1 MSSSSQDKK
10 LPATQRR
17 LDQARR
23 DGQVPRSRDLTHLAV
38 VGTGAVTLLLLA
50 PTAFGALRD
59 ALAAALHFNAAD
71 AMRPAAMGER
81 LTQLGLLGIAACVG
95 FAAIVIAASVIAT
108 LATGGWV
115 MSAKAITPDLDRL
128 NPFSGLGRLFSKQ
141 QASTVLKLVLLSA
154 LLAGVGFVYVRGSMD
169 ALARMVL
176 MPAPGALPYF
186 ADWLVQG
193 TALAMLV
200 LVAAAIAD
208 VPLQGW
214 LHRSRLR
221 MSHEEVKQEHK
232 ETDGN
237 PHVKGQQRKAARAIL
252 QRASITAVPRADFV
266 VMNPTHFAVALRYDE
281 TDMAAPHVISKGSD
295 LLAMKIRDIAKSHDI
310 PVIQSPM
317 LARALYAHAE
327 IDQPIPS
334 QLFTAVAQILAY
346 VYRLKAAIAGRGAW
360 PQTVP
365 EPVVPAE
372 LDPLNDP
379 KAQADL
385 EDEA

>member
-38 VGTGAVTLLLLA
+38 VGTGAVALLLLA

-59 ALAAALHFNAAD
+59 ALAAALHFNAAE

-81 LTQLGLLGIAACVG
+81 LMHLGLLGIAACVG

-115 MSAKAITPDLDRL
+115 MSAKAITPDLNRL

-154 LLAGVGFVYVRGSMD
+154 ILAGVGFVYVRGSMD

-176 MPAPGALPYF
+176 MPAPSALPYF

-281 TDMAAPHVISKGSD
+281 ADMAAPHVISKGSD

-379 KAQADL
+379 QAMAAL

>member
-38 VGTGAVTLLLLA
+38 VGTGAVALLLLA

-59 ALAAALHFNAAD
+59 ALAAALHFNAAE

-81 LTQLGLLGIAACVG
+81 LMHLGLLGIAACVG
-95 FAAIVIAASVIAT
+95 FAAIVIAAAVIAT

-115 MSAKAITPDLDRL
+115 MSAKAITPDLNRL

-154 LLAGVGFVYVRGSMD
+154 ILAGVGFVYVRGSMD

-176 MPAPGALPYF
+176 MPAPSALPYF

-281 TDMAAPHVISKGSD
+281 ADMAAPHVISKGSD

-379 KAQADL
+379 QAMAAL

>member
-38 VGTGAVTLLLLA
+38 VGTGAVVLLLLA

-59 ALAAALHFNAAD
+59 ALAGALHFNAAE
-71 AMRPAAMGER
+71 ATRPGAMGER
-81 LTQLGLLGIAACVG
+81 LMHLGLLGIAACVG
-95 FAAIVIAASVIAT
+95 FAAVVMVASIAAT

-115 MSAKAITPDLDRL
+115 ASAKAITPDLTRL
-128 NPFSGLGRLFSKQ
+128 DPFAGIGRLFSKQ

-154 LLAGVGFVYVRGSMD
+154 ILAGVGFVYVRGSMD
-169 ALARMVL
+169 TLARMVM
-176 MPAPGALPYF
+176 MPAPAALPYF
-186 ADWLVQG
+186 ADWLVTG
-193 TALAMLV
+193 TALALLV
-200 LVAAAIAD
+200 LVATAIAD

-232 ETDGN
+232 ESDGN

-281 TDMAAPHVISKGSD
+281 SDMAAPHVISKGSD

-365 EPVVPAE
+365 EPAVPAE

-379 KAQADL
+379 KAMADL

>member
-1 MSSSSQDKK
+1 MSSSQDKK

-38 VGTGAVTLLLLA
+38 VGTGCVTLLLLA
-50 PTAFGALRD
+50 PIAFGAMRD
-59 ALAAALHFNAAD
+59 ALAAALRFGALDVA
-71 AMRPAAMGER
+71 RPAAMGER
-81 LTQLGLLGIAACVG
+81 AMQFGLLGLVACLG
-95 FAAIVIAASVIAT
+95 FALVVITASVVAT

-115 MSAKAITPDLDRL
+115 LSAKAITPDLSRL
-128 NPFSGLGRLFSKQ
+128 NPLSGLGRLFSKQ
-141 QASTVLKLVLLSA
+141 QATALPKLVLLS
-154 LLAGVGFVYVRGSMD
+154 GVLGGVAYVYVRGSMD
-169 ALARMVL
+169 ALARMVM
-176 MPAPGALPYF
+176 MPAPTALPYF
-186 ADWLVQG
+186 ADWLVKG
-193 TALAMLV
+193 TALALLV
-200 LVAAAIAD
+200 LVVAAIAD

-214 LHRSRLR
+214 LHRSRLK
-221 MSHEEVKQEHK
+221 MSIEEVKQEHK
-232 ETDGN
+232 DSDGN

-281 TDMAAPHVISKGSD
+281 TGMDAPHVVSKGSD
-295 LLAMKIRDIAKSHDI
+295 LLAMKIRDVAKAHDV

-327 IDQPIPS
+327 IDQPIPG
-334 QLFTAVAQILAY
+334 QLFNAVAQILAY
-346 VYRLKAAIAGRGAW
+346 VYRLKAALQGRGPY

-365 EPVVPAE
+365 EPAVPAE

-379 KAQADL
+379 KAMAAL
-385 EDEA
+385 NDE